1 MGYSILSLMISI
13 MQQFISWVGWG
24 DGIGA
29 IAGISAILT
38 VLAILG
44 PVIVGLV
51 LYGLERLQ
59 IKFIGKI
66 NRQFAY
72 FFVNYLTFP
81 GTFVHEMSHLCLA
94 VITGADVREICM
106 FESDN
111 GRLGHISY
119 RNRGPWFI
127 KAIQE
132 TLISVAP
139 TVIGTLLGYVFLK
152 MIFLGAYPLWAN
164 IVLGYLVISLVNHAT
179 MSDSDLKGYFSGVWI
194 FIVPFFA
201 LFFFAGLS
209 V

>member
-1 MGYSILSLMISI
+1 MISLM
-13 MQQFISWVGWG
+13 QQITAWFGWG
-24 DGIGA
+24 DDVGA
-29 IAGISAILT
+29 LAAISGILT
-38 VLAILG
+38 VLVILA
-44 PVIVGLV
+44 PVIAGLL

-59 IKFIGKI
+59 VILIGKI

-81 GTFVHEMSHLCLA
+81 GTFIHEMSHLSLA
-94 VITGADVREICM
+94 VITGADVCEICM

-139 TVIGTLLGYVFLK
+139 TIVGFTVGYFLLKYILTNS
-152 MIFLGAYPLWAN
+152 LSLCAN
-164 IVLGYLVISLVNHAT
+164 IGLWYLVISLINHST

-194 FIVPFFA
+194 FILPLFLLFFLSGFFA
-201 LFFFAGLS
+201 
-209 V
+209 

>member
-1 MGYSILSLMISI
+1 
-13 MQQFISWVGWG
+13 MQQLIAWFGWG

-38 VLAILG
+38 VLAILA
-44 PVIVGLV
+44 PVIAGLL

-59 IKFIGKI
+59 VILIGKI

-81 GTFVHEMSHLCLA
+81 GTFIHEMSHLCLA

-127 KAIQE
+127 KAIQD
-132 TLISVAP
+132 TLTSVAP
-139 TVIGTLLGYVFLK
+139 TIVGLAIGYLLIRHLLTAHTSIGISIL
-152 MIFLGAYPLWAN
+152 LW
-164 IVLGYLVISLVNHAT
+164 YLVISLINHST
-179 MSDSDLKGYFSGVWI
+179 MSDVDLKGYFSGVWI
-194 FIVPFFA
+194 FILPLFL
-201 LFFFAGLS
+201 LFFVSGFLA
-209 V
+209 

>member
-1 MGYSILSLMISI
+1 MRSLM
-13 MQQFISWVGWG
+13 QQLIAWFGWG

-38 VLAILG
+38 VLAILA
-44 PVIVGLV
+44 PVIAGLL

-59 IKFIGKI
+59 VILIGKI
-66 NRQFAY
+66 NRHFAY

-81 GTFVHEMSHLCLA
+81 GTFIHEMSHLCLA

-127 KAIQE
+127 KAIQD
-132 TLISVAP
+132 TLTSVAP
-139 TVIGTLLGYVFLK
+139 TIVGLAIGYLLIRHLLTAHTSIGISIL
-152 MIFLGAYPLWAN
+152 LW
-164 IVLGYLVISLVNHAT
+164 YLVISLINHST
-179 MSDSDLKGYFSGVWI
+179 MSDVDLKGYFSGVWI
-194 FIVPFFA
+194 FILPLFL
-201 LFFFAGLS
+201 LFFVSGFLA
-209 V
+209 